1 MVSKR
6 RPRIVGALLAAL
18 TLAAVGTVVAAG
30 PAYADQPGQWCT
42 IASRGKITLDR
53 SNVQYGDPVNV
64 HWDLKLFDCPSPI
77 WFIDGPGFGTAIP
90 TTGDRQVNAVTE
102 FNTITWTLY
111 LYDTEVDMPVAQAI
125 ASATVVVH

>member
-1 MVSKR
+1 MVSMR

-18 TLAAVGTVVAAG
+18 TLAAMGTVVAAG
-30 PAYADQPGQWCT
+30 PAYADEPGLWCT
-42 IASRGKITLDR
+42 IASHGKITLDR

-64 HWDLKLFDCPSPI
+64 HWQLNLAECPSPI

-90 TTGDRQVNAVTE
+90 TVGDRRVNAVTQ

-111 LYDTEVDMPVAQAI
+111 LYDTEVDMPNPLAI